1 MNYKDSVLQGISKL
15 IKKPV
20 EEIRLDLELQADL
33 QLDSLDIVEL
43 LMEIEETMT
52 EELDANTFN
61 NCKTVKDLIDILEGQ

>member
-15 IKKPV
+15 IKKPI

-43 LMEIEETMT
+43 LMEIEESMA
-52 EELDANTFN
+52 EELDANTFE
-61 NCKTVKDLIDILEGQ
+61 NCKTVKDLIIILEGM

>member
-1 MNYKDSVLQGISKL
+1 MNYKYSVLQGISKL

>member
-15 IKKPV
+15 IKKPI

-43 LMEIEETMT
+43 LMEIEESMA
-52 EELDANTFN
+52 EDLDANTFE
-61 NCKTVKDLIDILEGQ
+61 NCKTVKDLIIILEGM